1 MKKIFVTGGSGY
13 IGSVVVKRLL
23 ERGYEVVVFDN
34 LERGHR
40 RNLEG
45 LRVREFESSKVREG
59 EGELVCPLIVGD
71 LRNGEEIEKAM
82 MEVKP
87 DAVIHFAAYALV
99 GESMA
104 DPMMYFE
111 NNVKGGINLLAAMQ
125 KAGCNRIIFSSS
137 CATYGIPPSLPIEED
152 MLQCPTNPYGQSKL
166 MFEQMCKWVEEGS
179 KVRKFESSKVR
190 EGFRATFLRYFNAAG
205 AALGMVEDHDPETHI
220 IPNVLKVALGQK
232 DCVQVFGDDYP
243 TPDGT
248 CIRDYVHV
256 EDLCSAHIL
265 ALEKGAT
272 GAFNLG
278 TGKGVSVKEI
288 VETCRKVTGHPI
300 PVKMCPRR
308 PGDPPALFAS
318 GKKAREILG
327 WNPTQSDIETI
338 VKDAWEAHRKF
349 ESLKV

>member
-13 IGSVVVKRLL
+13 IGSVVVKRLI
-23 ERGYEVVVFDN
+23 ERGYDVTVFDN

-40 RNLEG
+40 ANLEVEVKGGGGQRNLI
-45 LRVREFESSKVREG
+45 
-59 EGELVCPLIVGD
+59 CPLIIGD
-71 LRNGEEIEKAM
+71 LRRAEEIEKAM

-104 DPMMYFE
+104 NPMMYFE
-111 NNVKGGINLLAAMQ
+111 NNVKGGINLLAAMK
-125 KAGCNRIIFSSS
+125 KAGCDRIIFSSS
-137 CATYGIPPSLPIEED
+137 CATYGVPPALPIEED
-152 MLQCPTNPYGQSKL
+152 MPQCPTNPYGHSKL
-166 MFEQMCKWVEEGS
+166 MFEQMCLWLQGKVEVGS
-179 KVRKFESSKVR
+179 RSRTAEFKP
-190 EGFRATFLRYFNAAG
+190 TFLRYFNAAG

-248 CIRDYVHV
+248 CIRDYVHL

-265 ALEKGAT
+265 ALEKGIT

-288 VETCRKVTGHPI
+288 VEACRKVTGHPI

-308 PGDPPALFAS
+308 PGDPPALYAS
-318 GKKAREILG
+318 GQKARKLLG
-327 WNPTQSDIETI
+327 WNPTHSDIETI
-338 VKDAWEAHRKF
+338 VRDAWEAHRKF
-349 ESLKV
+349 PNGYGA